1 LEARAFLHEYDHMEG
16 SNFTKRV
23 SKLKLDIALRRARK
37 VSKQAKILE
46 NRPR

>member
-1 LEARAFLHEYDHMEG
+1 MEG

-37 VSKQAKILE
+37 VAKQAKILE
-46 NRPR
+46 ARPR